1 MKCHHCESQA
11 TVHLTQIING
21 QMHKMDLC
29 ESCAQEK
36 GVTNPDNLSIGNL
49 LDHSVIEAEKSVQGM
64 VCESCGTSHQ
74 DFKKGG
80 RLGCQ
85 ACYHIFRPVLEPLL
99 DGMHAGIEHLG
110 KVPNRV
116 EVEPAK
122 VEEGPSIEEQCKQ
135 IKEELHLAVEAEN
148 YEKAAELRD
157 LLKKLEA
164 ESASL
169 T

>member
-29 ESCAQEK
+29 EACAQEK

-49 LDHSVIEAEKSVQGM
+49 LSEDQSKVGAGSASM
-64 VCESCGTSHQ
+64 TCESCGTTHQ

-80 RLGCQ
+80 RLGCE
-85 ACYHIFRPVLEPLL
+85 ACYHVFRPVLEPLL
-99 DGMHAGIEHLG
+99 DGMHAGIKHLG
-110 KVPNRV
+110 KVPSRTVIKKGEQENEELLRSQLKQ
-116 EVEPAK
+116 A
-122 VEEGPSIEEQCKQ
+122 VEE
-135 IKEELHLAVEAEN
+135 EN

-157 LLKKLEA
+157 RLKKLMTQS
-164 ESASL
+164 SASA
-169 T
+169 